1 MEKTCVIVMRQDSL
15 LNRAMGSILLNSN
28 PALKVFT
35 SQAKDVGE
43 LITEV
48 AELKADFVIMEES
61 TPMATEEILGRLL
74 MSYSELHVIVV
85 SEETNWL
92 HVFHKRDL
100 LMKRQADFLSVLQSD
115 C

>member
-15 LNRAMGSILLNSN
+15 LNRALGAIILNSN
-28 PALKVFT
+28 PAIKVYT
-35 SQAKDVGE
+35 SKAKDVRG
-43 LITEV
+43 LIAEV
-48 AELKADFVIMEES
+48 AELKADFVIMEEAA
-61 TPMATEEILGRLL
+61 PLADEEMLGHLL

-92 HVFHKRDL
+92 HVFHKHDL
-100 LMKRQADFLSVLQSD
+100 LMTRQADLLNALQSD